1 VDHANPE
8 ASQFGRWLQAR
19 RVERDLT
26 REELAALVAC
36 SADYIKKIEQGKRR
50 PSKQLA
56 GLLAAQLGLPP
67 PVTAA
72 FLSAARGSDARAAQ
86 DLDRFARASADAAR
100 PPSNLPTPLTALLGR
115 ETLLAR
121 VVARLEPGRDRLVTL
136 LGPAGV
142 GKTRLALEVGHTLR
156 EAFADGVF
164 FVDLAPI
171 RDPALVAAQIAET
184 LEVRESGG
192 AGVVTSLQRHLRHKR
207 LLLVL
212 DNFEQVAQGGPV
224 VSGLLRAAP
233 DARALVTSRRRLRV
247 LGEYTISVPPLAVP
261 PPDSPPAPTVL
272 QASPAVALF
281 VERAEAVRD
290 DFAMTAENAGAV
302 ARLCSELEGLPLALE
317 LAAARSDQFT
327 PEAMLARLQD
337 RLALLAGGP
346 RDLPPRQRSL
356 QAAIQW
362 SFDLLAPAERQVFA
376 CLAVF
381 AGSFSLGA
389 ATAVCGGA
397 EGSAQTLAAAL
408 ATLVEHSLLTVQT
421 HEGEARYAMLESI
434 RQYARKALQAAGALQ
449 ATRARYREWYVRLA
463 EQAAEGL
470 ATAEQTGWLRRLRL
484 EQDNLRHA
492 LALIAAAPGGGEEML
507 RLASSLFWFWHAQG
521 QLAEGRAWLETAL
534 ARPGAR
540 ADAATRA
547 RACCGVGVLAREQGD
562 HAAARAWREES
573 AASWR
578 ALGSGPELTTVTE
591 ALRVLSRLQGHA
603 HPSIEG
609 GRGRATEAEATEAE
623 SHTGE
628 TAAWLAYAGGDYAV
642 ARERFEAELARARDG
657 RRLVQTGALLTNLG
671 HVALAEGD
679 YATAERSYG
688 EALALTR
695 EAGSLRETAYCLN
708 GLGEVARSRG
718 AYEEAAQRY
727 AESRRLFEQVG
738 DRSGQAWARHNSG
751 QAWLALGRP
760 ARARRDF
767 AVALADFQ
775 ALEGLRGSLTC
786 LAGLVTV
793 AAARGVTKRIP
804 QLFSAVD
811 AHIQR
816 LSMPLDALDAQAFA
830 QGLEQ
835 AQTRVSAEVWRT
847 QWAAGRTMPLA
858 DLVRILTRDLPAD
871 DETD

>member
-1 VDHANPE
+1 
-8 ASQFGRWLQAR
+8 
-19 RVERDLT
+19 
-26 REELAALVAC
+26 
-36 SADYIKKIEQGKRR
+36 
-50 PSKQLA
+50 
-56 GLLAAQLGLPP
+56 
-67 PVTAA
+67 
-72 FLSAARGSDARAAQ
+72 
-86 DLDRFARASADAAR
+86 
-100 PPSNLPTPLTALLGR
+100 
-115 ETLLAR
+115 
-121 VVARLEPGRDRLVTL
+121 
-136 LGPAGV
+136 
-142 GKTRLALEVGHTLR
+142 
-156 EAFADGVF
+156 
-164 FVDLAPI
+164 
-171 RDPALVAAQIAET
+171 
-184 LEVRESGG
+184 
-192 AGVVTSLQRHLRHKR
+192 
-207 LLLVL
+207 
-212 DNFEQVAQGGPV
+212 
-224 VSGLLRAAP
+224 
-233 DARALVTSRRRLRV
+233 
-247 LGEYTISVPPLAVP
+247 
-261 PPDSPPAPTVL
+261 
-272 QASPAVALF
+272 
-281 VERAEAVRD
+281 
-290 DFAMTAENAGAV
+290 
-302 ARLCSELEGLPLALE
+302 
-317 LAAARSDQFT
+317 
-327 PEAMLARLQD
+327 
-337 RLALLAGGP
+337 
-346 RDLPPRQRSL
+346 
-356 QAAIQW
+356 
-362 SFDLLAPAERQVFA
+362 
-376 CLAVF
+376 
-381 AGSFSLGA
+381 
-389 ATAVCGGA
+389 
-397 EGSAQTLAAAL
+397 
-408 ATLVEHSLLTVQT
+408 
-421 HEGEARYAMLESI
+421 
-434 RQYARKALQAAGALQ
+434 
-449 ATRARYREWYVRLA
+449 
-463 EQAAEGL
+463 
-470 ATAEQTGWLRRLRL
+470 
-484 EQDNLRHA
+484 
-492 LALIAAAPGGGEEML
+492 
-507 RLASSLFWFWHAQG
+507 
-521 QLAEGRAWLETAL
+521 
-534 ARPGAR
+534 
-540 ADAATRA
+540 
-547 RACCGVGVLAREQGD
+547 
-562 HAAARAWREES
+562 
-573 AASWR
+573 
-578 ALGSGPELTTVTE
+578 VTE

-786 LAGLVTV
+786 LAGLVMA
-793 AAARGVTKRIP
+793 AAARGVTERIP